1 MIDIY
6 LAGGVALTATIV
18 AYLVAYREGFGQG
31 YRQGV
36 MDGVYAYHD
45 YASKETDNGKA

>member
-6 LAGGVALTATIV
+6 LAGGVALTSTIV
-18 AYLVAYREGFGQG
+18 AYLVAYREGFGEG

-45 YASKETDNGKA
+45 YASKETDNDKA